1 MSQDFLDQTVQ
12 VIKYHF
18 ASLFTCQI
26 ILPSLYKVEFVL
38 TPETLSFNPDLDQFR
53 DSIGE
58 IMQQFKETLLQVENL
73 VPDKYFDAF
82 TRWDLNIEFNLQT

>member
-1 MSQDFLDQTVQ
+1 M
-12 VIKYHF
+12 
-18 ASLFTCQI
+18 
-26 ILPSLYKVEFVL
+26 PPLYKVEFIL

-82 TRWDLNIEFNLQT
+82 TR